1 MTDLSEVPG
10 LDETERDA
18 VRAYEEAKRHH
29 AAAAMSALLSHDV
42 PEAERRAQE
51 AVVLLEEAFAHLYR
65 VAPEDTPERRPGAM
79 GYGALLG
86 KLQALTRNS

>member
-29 AAAAMSALLSHDV
+29 AAAAMGTLFSRDAS
-42 PEAERRAQE
+42 EAERKAEE
-51 AVVLLEEAFAHLYR
+51 AVVLLEESFARLYR
-65 VAPEDTPERRPGAM
+65 LAPEDTPGRPGAM
-79 GYGALLG
+79 G
-86 KLQALTRNS
+86 SDSV